1 MSDKKLNQQQ
11 LAAAQLLAIGP
22 IDKQDIAKQ
31 VGVSKQTLYN
41 WINKNVEFMAEV
53 DSVRQ
58 DFKNFGKQLME
69 ARLVDAVDGYWDL
82 IKKSKNGMVSAKGY
96 EFFIERSLGK
106 LTNNLNLTTK
116 VNNIKPVDEDILEAE
131 MKEFDMIEEVE

>member
-11 LAAAQLLAIGP
+11 LAAAQLLAIGT
-22 IDKQDIAKQ
+22 IDNQ